1 VTRFVLRLPQRQARV
16 LDLAVAYH
24 LSRPGSEIDPNTA
37 APYERGLRE
46 VLPVIDTQVDE
57 PSAVCELTP
66 LQVTLLGT
74 ALSSI
79 VSELKMYSVFG
90 AMSGAST
97 RPRSVSPGFDE
108 RLRRL
113 FPEVAAD
120 AAVTMELAE
129 EAVVLRRQLPIA
141 RAREETAAEQEAASA
156 RRRGKGWRFWKR

>member
-24 LSRPGSEIDPNTA
+24 LSRPGSEIDPNTT
-37 APYERGLRE
+37 APYGHGLGE
-46 VLPVIDTQVDE
+46 VLPVIDAQVDE

-66 LQVTLLGT
+66 LQVTLLAT

-79 VSELKMYSVFG
+79 VSELKMYSVFD
-90 AMSGAST
+90 AMSGASA
-97 RPRSVSPGFDE
+97 RPRSASPGFDE
-108 RLRRL
+108 RLLRL

-129 EAVVLRRQLPIA
+129 EAVVLRRQLPLA
-141 RAREETAAEQEAASA
+141 RAREETAAEKAAA
-156 RRRGKGWRFWKR
+156 NVRQGKRWRFWRR